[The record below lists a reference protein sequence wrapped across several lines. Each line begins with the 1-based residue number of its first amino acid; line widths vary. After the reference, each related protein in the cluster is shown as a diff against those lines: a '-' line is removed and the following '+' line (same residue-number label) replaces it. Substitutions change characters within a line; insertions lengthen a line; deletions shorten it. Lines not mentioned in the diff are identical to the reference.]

1 MLYPKNKEKDL
12 SSELF
17 KNPTSEYRGTPFWA
31 WNCELEKD
39 ELLRQIDVL
48 KKMGMGGAHMHV
60 RTGMATEYLSDEHME
75 LIKTCTEKLR
85 RENMLAYLYDEDRW
99 PSGAA
104 GGIVTKDP
112 RYREKYLLF
121 MDRSIEEEIK
131 RLHREDMENKDEL
144 IACFDVVLD
153 QNGCLA
159 SAKRI
164 GENDEAEGVKWY
176 AYMEE
181 PDPTPWFNDQTYINT
196 LDPAAM
202 RRFIEVTY
210 ERYNEV
216 VGDDFGTLIP
226 TMFTDEP
233 QFTHKTRLGFAGES
247 KKVLLPWTHDIQE
260 TFKAAYGE
268 DLVDSLPELLWELPD
283 GKISTVRYHYHD
295 HVAERFASAFA
306 DQCGKW
312 CEEHGLMLTGH
323 MMEEPSLLSQS
334 QALGEAMR
342 SYRSFQLPGVD
353 MLCNQT
359 EFTTVKQAAS
369 ASHQYG
375 RDGVLSEL
383 YGVTGWDFDFRG
395 HKFQGDWQA
404 ALGVTT
410 RVHHLAWVSMKGE
423 AKHDYPATFNYQSPW
438 WKDYGA
444 VEDHYSRIH
453 TALTRGKPLIKV
465 GVIHPIESYWLHM
478 GPEEQTAAI
487 REQMDNNFKNLTK
500 WLISGNI
507 DFDFICESLLPSQC
521 EKGGAPLRVGVMEY
535 DTIIVPACET
545 LRSTTLERLE
555 AFKEAGGRLVF
566 LGAAPKY
573 ENAVISERGKRLF
586 DASQRTDYMKEAV
599 LDAAAPSRMVD
610 IRNNKGERTENLI
623 HQLRADGDDRWLFIA
638 HCEKPY
644 NKDVP
649 VEEKLKITLK
659 GEYGVMLYD
668 TLTGDIKPL
677 ASELVNGNTVIN
689 TVIYDLD
696 SLLLRFTDRGSVP
709 AAKETEPAAEAVAL
723 TVPKL
728 VSFTL
733 DEPNAFVLDKAEY
746 SLDGGP
752 LMPETEIMRVDNA
765 VRATLGWPKNDGW
778 VTQPWVYG
786 KQAPDHS
793 VYLRYTF
800 HCDEKVKNVKLA
812 LEDARETKIVLNGK
826 AIKSEPDGW
835 FVDKSIETVALPTLK
850 KGANV
855 LELTQPFGRR
865 INLEWCYLLGDF
877 GVSVKGEH
885 RSIGKKPT
893 MLGFDDITHQGLAHY
908 TGNITYN
915 VEIETNG
922 GNVELAVPHYA
933 GAAVKVELADKKDY
947 IIYPP
952 YTLSLGRLPA
962 GKHTV
967 KLTLLGNRYN
977 AFGALHL
984 ADAERFWLG
993 PDMWHT
999 KGAEWTESYRFRPLG
1014 ILSAPRITETK

>member
-1 MLYPKNKEKDL
+1 MLYNKSKDASL
-12 SSELF
+12 SAELF
-17 KNPTSEYRGTPFWA
+17 KNPTSAYRGTPFWA
-31 WNCELEKD
+31 WNCKLEKD
-39 ELLRQIDVL
+39 ELLRQIEIL
-48 KKMGMGGAHMHV
+48 KQMGMGGAHMHV
-60 RTGMATEYLSDEHME
+60 RTGLDIQYLGDEHMD
-75 LIKTCTEKLR
+75 LIKSCVEKMKS
-85 RENMLAYLYDEDRW
+85 EDMLAYLYDEDRW

-131 RLHREDMENKDEL
+131 RMHREDMVNNDVL
-144 IACFDVVLD
+144 VACYDIVLD
-153 QNGCLA
+153 ENGCLA
-159 SAKRI
+159 SAKMI
-164 GENDEAEGVKWY
+164 AEDEEAEGVKWY

-181 PDPTPWFNDQTYINT
+181 PDPIPWFNDQTYINT
-196 LDPAAM
+196 LDPPSM

-210 ERYNEV
+210 ERYKEV

-233 QFTHKTRLGFAGES
+233 QFTQKKRLDFARES
-247 KKVLLPWTHDIQE
+247 KKVLLPWTHDITD
-260 TFKAAYGE
+260 TFTSAYGE
-268 DLVDSLPELLWELPD
+268 DLVAHLPELIWELPD

-295 HVAERFASAFA
+295 HVAELFASAFA
-306 DQCGKW
+306 DQCGAW
-312 CEEHGLMLTGH
+312 CEENGLMLTGH
-323 MMEEPSLLSQS
+323 MMEEPSLESQS

-353 MLCNQT
+353 MLCDQV
-359 EFTTVKQAAS
+359 ELTTVKQAQS

-375 RDGVLSEL
+375 REGVVSEL

-410 RVHHLAWVSMKGE
+410 RVHHLSWVSMKGE

-438 WKDYGA
+438 YKDYGV

-453 TALTRGKPLIKV
+453 TALTRGKALVKV
-465 GVIHPIESYWLHM
+465 GIVHPIESYWLHF

-487 REQMDNNFKNLTK
+487 RKQMDDNFKNLTK
-500 WLISGNI
+500 WMLTGNV

-521 EKGGAPLRVGVMEY
+521 EKGGAPLKVGVMEY

-555 AFKEAGGRLVF
+555 AFKAAGGNLIF
-566 LGAAPKY
+566 LGDAPLY
-573 ENAVISERGKRLF
+573 EDAVPSERGKALYAKSNCTGF
-586 DASQRTDYMKEAV
+586 MKERV
-599 LDAAAPSRMVD
+599 LDAVAGARMVD
-610 IRNNKGERTENLI
+610 IRNKKGERTEDLI
-623 HQLRADGDDRWLFIA
+623 HNLREDGEDRWLFIA
-638 HCEKPY
+638 HSEKPY

-649 VEEKLKITLK
+649 KKQEIKITLK

-668 TLTGDIKPL
+668 TMTGEIKPL
-677 ASELVNGNTVIN
+677 QSEIEKGKTVVK
-689 TVIYDLD
+689 TVVYDLD
-696 SLLLRFTDRGSVP
+696 SLLLRFTDRNAVN
-709 AAKETEPAAEAVAL
+709 AMEETETAGEERKV

-728 VSFTL
+728 VPFTL

-746 SLDGGP
+746 SLDGGE
-752 LMPETEIMRVDNA
+752 LHPETEIMRVDNEIRLA
-765 VRATLGWPKNDGW
+765 LGWPKNDGW

-800 HCDEKVKNVKLA
+800 MCDEKIKNVKLA
-812 LEDARETKIVLNGK
+812 LEDARESKIVLNGK
-826 AIKSEPDGW
+826 EIKAEPDGW

-850 KGANV
+850 KGKNV

-877 GVSVKGEH
+877 GVTIKGEY

-893 MLGFDDITHQGLAHY
+893 LIGFDDITYQGLAHY

-915 VEIETNG
+915 VEIETTG
-922 GNVELAVPHYA
+922 GKVELETPHYA
-933 GAAVKVELADKKDY
+933 GAAVKVEIDGKKDY

-952 YTLSLGRLPA
+952 YKLDLGRLPA
-962 GKHTV
+962 GKHSL

-984 ADAERFWLG
+984 ADSERFWLG

-999 KGAEWTESYRFRPLG
+999 KGAHWSESYRFRPLG
-1014 ILSAPRITETK
+1014 ILSAPYITETK